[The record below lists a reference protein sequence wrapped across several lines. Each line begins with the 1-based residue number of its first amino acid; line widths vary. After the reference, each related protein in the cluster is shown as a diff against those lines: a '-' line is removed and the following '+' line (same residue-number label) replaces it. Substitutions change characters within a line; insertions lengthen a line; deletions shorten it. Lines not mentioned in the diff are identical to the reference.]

1 MAGKESETMNAKTA
15 DKIATT
21 VIIAIASIIVL
32 IMAGLLGFI
41 LFRGV
46 GHISFHF
53 LTSAPQSI
61 NAGGGIGPQLF
72 NSLFLLFLT
81 MMITIPLGLGA
92 GIYMSQYAKPGK
104 VTNFIRLIVEVLSSF
119 PSIVVGLFGLLV
131 FVNMFD
137 FGFSLFSGALAL
149 TVFNLPLMVRITEQG
164 LAGVPLPQK
173 EASLALGLSKWKT
186 IKSVMLPIAMPTI
199 LTGTILSAGRVF
211 GEAAAL
217 LFTAGM
223 SSPRLDF
230 SDWNPLNPT
239 SPLNPFR
246 PAETLAVHIWKI
258 NAEGL
263 APDAAEIAAG
273 ASAVLIITV
282 LLFNVCARLLGRWMH
297 RKFTAGK

>member
-1 MAGKESETMNAKTA
+1 MNAKTA
-15 DKIATT
+15 DRIATG
-21 VIIAIASIIVL
+21 VIVAVASLIVL
-32 IMAGLLGFI
+32 ILAGLLGYI

-53 LTSAPQSI
+53 LTSAPQTI
-61 NAGGGIGPQLF
+61 KAGGGIGPQLF
-72 NSLFLLFLT
+72 NSLFLLVLT
-81 MMITIPLGLGA
+81 LIITIPLGLGA
-92 GIYMSQYAKPGK
+92 GIYMSEYAKPGRL
-104 VTNFIRLIVEVLSSF
+104 TDSIRLVVEVLSSF

-131 FVNMFD
+131 IVNLFG

-149 TVFNLPLMVRITEQG
+149 TVFNLPLMVRITEQS
-164 LAGVPLPQK
+164 LSGVPREQK
-173 EASLALGLSKWKT
+173 EASLALGLSRWKT
-186 IKSVMLPIAMPTI
+186 ITSVMLPIAMPTI
-199 LTGTILSAGRVF
+199 VTGTILASGRVF

-230 SDWNPLNPT
+230 TNWNPLSPF

-258 NAEGL
+258 NSEGL

-273 ASAVLIITV
+273 ASAVLLIMV
-282 LLFNVCARLLGRWMH
+282 LLFNFSARWFGRYLH
-297 RKFTAGK
+297 RRFTATK

>member
-1 MAGKESETMNAKTA
+1 MNAKTA
-15 DKIATT
+15 DKIATGVFVT
-21 VIIAIASIIVL
+21 VAAFIVL
-32 IMAGLLGFI
+32 LLAGLLGYI

-46 GHISFHF
+46 GHISWHF
-53 LTSAPQSI
+53 LTSAPETI
-61 NAGGGIGPQLF
+61 RKGGGIGPQLF
-72 NSLFLLFLT
+72 NSVFLLVLT
-81 MMITIPLGLGA
+81 MLITIPIGLGA
-92 GIYMSQYAKPGK
+92 GIYMSEYAPANR
-104 VTNFIRLIVEVLSSF
+104 VTNAVRLIVEVLSSV
-119 PSIVVGLFGLLV
+119 PSIIVGLFGLLV
-131 FVNMFD
+131 IVNLFG

-164 LAGVPLPQK
+164 LKGVPREQK

-186 IKSVMLPIAMPTI
+186 ITSVMLPIALPVI

-230 SDWNPLNPT
+230 TNWNPFSPF

-258 NAEGL
+258 NSEGL
-263 APDAAEIAAG
+263 APDAGQIAAG
-273 ASAVLIITV
+273 ASAVLVITV
-282 LLFNVCARLLGRWMH
+282 LLFNFGARWLGRYLY
-297 RKFTAGK
+297 RKFTAIK

>member
-1 MAGKESETMNAKTA
+1 MRAKTA
-15 DKIATT
+15 DKIATS
-21 VIIAIASIIVL
+21 VIVAVAGLIVL
-32 IMAGLLGFI
+32 VLAGLLGYI
-41 LFRGV
+41 LVRGL

-53 LTSAPQSI
+53 LTSAPETI
-61 NAGGGIGPQLF
+61 RKGGGIGPQLF
-72 NSLFLLFLT
+72 NSIFLLVLT
-81 MMITIPLGLGA
+81 MIITIPLGLGA
-92 GIYMSQYAKPGK
+92 GIYMSEYAPANR
-104 VTNFIRLIVEVLSSF
+104 VTSFIRLVVEVLSSI

-131 FVNMFD
+131 LVNLFG

-164 LAGVPLPQK
+164 LKSVPQEQK

-186 IKSVMLPIAMPTI
+186 ITSVMLPIAIPVV
-199 LTGTILSAGRVF
+199 LTGSILAAGRVF

-230 SDWNPLNPT
+230 TDWNPFSPF

-258 NAEGL
+258 NSEGL
-263 APDAAEIAAG
+263 APDAAQIAAG
-273 ASAVLIITV
+273 ASAVLVITV
-282 LLFNVCARLLGRWMH
+282 LLFNFAARWLGRYMY
-297 RKFTAGK
+297 RKFTAIK

>member
-1 MAGKESETMNAKTA
+1 MKAKTV
-15 DKIATT
+15 DKIATA
-21 VIIAIASIIVL
+21 VIISVAAFIVIL
-32 IMAGLLGFI
+32 LAGLLGYI
-41 LFRGV
+41 LVRGL
-46 GHISFHF
+46 GHVSVDF
-53 LTSAPQSI
+53 LTSPPETISE
-61 NAGGGIGPQLF
+61 GGGIGPQLF

-81 MMITIPLGLGA
+81 MIITVPLGLGA
-92 GIYMSQYAKPGK
+92 GIYMSEYAKPGR
-104 VTNFIRLIVEVLSSF
+104 VTDFIRLLVEVLSSF

-131 FVNMFD
+131 LVNMFGL
-137 FGFSLFSGALAL
+137 GFSLFAGALAL

-164 LAGVPLPQK
+164 LKSVPREQK
-173 EASLALGLSKWKT
+173 EAGLALGLSKWKT
-186 IKSVMLPIAMPTI
+186 ITSIMMPIAIPVI
-199 LTGTILSAGRVF
+199 LTGTILASGRVF

-230 SDWNPLNPT
+230 SDWNPLSPF

-258 NAEGL
+258 NSEGL

-282 LLFNVCARLLGRWMH
+282 LLFNLVARWLGRLIH
-297 RKFTAGK
+297 RKFTASK